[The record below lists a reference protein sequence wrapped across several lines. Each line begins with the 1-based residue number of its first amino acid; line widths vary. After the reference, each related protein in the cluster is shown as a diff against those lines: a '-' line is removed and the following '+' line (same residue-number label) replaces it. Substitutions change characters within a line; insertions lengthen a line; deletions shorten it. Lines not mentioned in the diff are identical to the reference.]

1 METVQSI
8 GNETHS
14 TAWQLVWLH
23 HLCNNNHRQYCCLR
37 DLEPKSCAHEYNYVV
52 RFPIQPVK
60 NTCNYIHVHSN
71 INANNCIIYIPIG
84 GCETPLQTLTK
95 TIIVKWK
102 NIRCLC
108 HLIRV
113 SGAAAVGT
121 EHRMEEVHT
130 LQT

>member
-1 METVQSI
+1 MKLIPQHGSWCDYIIYVTTI
-8 GNETHS
+8 IDN
-14 TAWQLVWLH
+14 TAVCVTWNQKAVHMNIIMWLGF
-23 HLCNNNHRQYCCLR
+23 LFSR
-37 DLEPKSCAHEYNYVV
+37 
-52 RFPIQPVK
+52 VK

-108 HLIRV
+108 HLTRV